1 MKWLWGEKKHKQE
14 RTSMNYNTER
24 DTTAIIRTTVKVHH
38 TLDIEYPAK
47 DNIAQVLRDVEVDMK
62 LPPGVEIHDADI
74 THVEVLGDK

>member
-1 MKWLWGEKKHKQE
+1 MKWTWGEKKQGQE
-14 RTSMNYNTER
+14 VTPLDYNTER